1 MLRVGLPMEDVLRAQ
16 AATGQFGVVEI
27 EPEVA
32 RRMGHLRAGNV
43 GGTTERERPDGT
55 VIELRRSSLPD
66 GGFVT
71 LYVDIT
77 VRKTAERALRDASA
91 LAETANKAMS
101 RFVAIV
107 SHEIRTPLNALLNS
121 LTLLVDSGLS
131 GPEQALLDTARQS
144 GDALMA
150 LINDILE
157 MSRMEAGQFS
167 LRPSVFALR
176 SVIESV
182 IEIFAT
188 QAAER
193 RLALRQTVAA
203 NVPDEIYQDPGRLRQ
218 VLINLLSNAVKFAA
232 PGEVRV
238 LAEMRDNAGTGCLHL
253 AVRDR
258 GPIISPEGRARLFE
272 PFSRLGESSV
282 VMPIGTGLGLAICR
296 HIATL
301 MGGQAGHSVWMVGER
316 EAGNEFWI
324 TVPLKPM
331 LCERGQDLPR
341 AETVFHRR
349 LPRTRVLLV
358 EDIVANQVVTATQ
371 LRREGHLVDIA
382 SNGPEAIAAVAAQP
396 YDMIFMDI
404 FMPGMNG
411 LETTRQIRGMGGCA
425 ANVPIF
431 ALSANVAQED
441 QAKCEA
447 AGMNGMLGKPIS
459 LQ

>member
-1 MLRVGLPMEDVLRAQ
+1 
-16 AATGQFGVVEI
+16 
-27 EPEVA
+27 
-32 RRMGHLRAGNV
+32 
-43 GGTTERERPDGT
+43 
-55 VIELRRSSLPD
+55 
-66 GGFVT
+66 
-71 LYVDIT
+71 
-77 VRKTAERALRDASA
+77 
-91 LAETANKAMS
+91 
-101 RFVAIV
+101 
-107 SHEIRTPLNALLNS
+107 
-121 LTLLVDSGLS
+121 
-131 GPEQALLDTARQS
+131 
-144 GDALMA
+144 
-150 LINDILE
+150 
-157 MSRMEAGQFS
+157 
-167 LRPSVFALR
+167 
-176 SVIESV
+176 
-182 IEIFAT
+182 
-188 QAAER
+188 
-193 RLALRQTVAA
+193 
-203 NVPDEIYQDPGRLRQ
+203 
-218 VLINLLSNAVKFAA
+218 
-232 PGEVRV
+232 
-238 LAEMRDNAGTGCLHL
+238 
-253 AVRDR
+253 
-258 GPIISPEGRARLFE
+258 
-272 PFSRLGESSV
+272 
-282 VMPIGTGLGLAICR
+282 MPIGTGLGLAICR

-382 SNGPEAIAAVAAQP
+382 NDGPEAIAAVAAQP

-459 LQ
+459 LQELLDVIGRRVWPCRSDHTPAEPGRPVAEAPTSARLSASRLDELRATLPADTLAGLVEDCLMELAERLVSLRQAVQQGERQPIIGQAHAMAGMSAEYGMAGLEMRLRALLRAVIDEPGAIVGISDELEAEMVRTGSAIREALHVELA